1 MSEIDT
7 VFDLPDRRAIRP
19 LLSAAFAAFYATAL
33 ASIALYGHDWHW
45 PVPTR
50 VLSALLLAAA
60 VTWEMSKCR
69 NAWRQYSRD
78 HRTERISHE
87 SLQI

>member
-33 ASIALYGHDWHW
+33 ASIALYG
-45 PVPTR
+45 
-50 VLSALLLAAA
+50 
-60 VTWEMSKCR
+60 R